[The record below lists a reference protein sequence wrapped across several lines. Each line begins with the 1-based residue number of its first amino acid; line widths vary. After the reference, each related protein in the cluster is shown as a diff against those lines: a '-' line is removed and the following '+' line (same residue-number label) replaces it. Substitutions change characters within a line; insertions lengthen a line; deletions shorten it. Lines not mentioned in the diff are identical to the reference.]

1 MSTSKKRATI
11 VALAMGMGVGV
22 GFPAVAQTTQW
33 TGWSA
38 QAGLGYQSIKHQF
51 DQVVSEGADMAVTAS
66 TAGSLVGKVGLDYTW
81 ALNAS
86 YVLAAGVD
94 LGLNDGKASDFSAV
108 NQTTNAAES
117 GQIKFRQ
124 GVGVSLAPGVLVD
137 KDTLAYFKL
146 GYLSTTVKWE
156 DGNSKETGKGLTY
169 GLGAKFLQ
177 GNDYFFYTELKYL
190 AGKKKSMTA
199 DVATTGNI
207 QSTGYVMSVGV
218 GKRF

>member
-1 MSTSKKRATI
+1 
-11 VALAMGMGVGV
+11 MGVGM

-51 DQVVSEGADMAVTAS
+51 DQVVSDGAAMDVTAS
-66 TAGSLVGKVGLDYTW
+66 KAGSLVGKVGLDYTW
-81 ALNAS
+81 ALNNS

-94 LGLNDGKASDFSAV
+94 IGLNNGKASELSV
-108 NQTTNAAES
+108 INQTNNTTES
-117 GQIKFRQ
+117 QQIKFRQ
-124 GVGVSLAPGVLVD
+124 GLGVSLAPGVLVD
-137 KDTLAYFKL
+137 KNTLAYLKL
-146 GYLSTTVKWE
+146 GYLSTTATLG
-156 DGNSKETGKGLTY
+156 DGTSKETGHALSY

-177 GNDYFFYTELKYL
+177 GNDYFLYTELNYL

-199 DVATTGNI
+199 DAATTGYI
-207 QSTGYVMSVGV
+207 QSTGSVMTVGI